1 MTLSTNLRRIL
12 LAALSASVLAVP
24 IGAAL
29 HAFFSPHTAAAQ
41 AKSAANPPPRMQ
53 VKNGVVT
60 LTLSAADQQHDG
72 ILTARPSVPPSPRT
86 VLAYGTVLDAAGL
99 TTLSNQY
106 LDATTRLQT
115 AEAEL
120 TVSRAAFERAKI
132 LHGEQQNISTAELQ
146 RAEGRFAVDRVA
158 LAAARARVAMVEANA
173 RQEWGNVLGKA
184 LVAGTPLIGDL
195 IGRRQYLV
203 KVILP
208 PGVILKRPP
217 ATATARAI
225 ARTDIRV
232 GLVSPATATDPKLQ
246 GLGYFYTAP
255 ADAILLPGMNLSV
268 LLPVAPIVGGLV
280 VPESAVVWLQGKA
293 WIYLRTG
300 RHTFVRR
307 EIAPDRAGPDG
318 GYVVT
323 GLPPTAEIVVQGAQM
338 LLSEEFRSQVPIED

>member
-1 MTLSTNLRRIL
+1 MTPSTNRRRIL
-12 LAALSASVLAVP
+12 LAALLASVL

-29 HAFFSPHTAAAQ
+29 NVFVSPYKAAAQ
-41 AKSAANPPPRMQ
+41 DKSASNPPPRMQ
-53 VKNGVVT
+53 VNNGVVT
-60 LTLSAADQQHDG
+60 LTLSDVDQQHDG
-72 ILTARPSVPPSPRT
+72 ILTARPSAPPSPRT
-86 VLAYGTVLDAAGL
+86 VLAYGMVLDAAGL
-99 TTLSNQY
+99 TALDNQY

-120 TVSRAAFERAKI
+120 SVSRAAFARARI

-146 RAEGRFAVDRVA
+146 RAEGRFAVDRAA

-184 LVAGTPLIGDL
+184 LVDGAPPIGDL

-203 KVILP
+203 KVMLP

-225 ARTDIRV
+225 GRTDIRL
-232 GLVSPATATDPKLQ
+232 GFVSPATATDPKVQ

-255 ADAILLPGMNLSV
+255 ADTILLPGMNLSV
-268 LLPVAPIVGGLV
+268 LLPVPPVAGGLV

-323 GLPPTAEIVVQGAQM
+323 GLPATAEMVVQGAQM